1 MRETTIKRKTN
12 ETDINLTLNLD
23 GKGNSDINTG
33 IPFFNHMLTAFTL
46 YAGIDLQIEAT
57 GDIDVDDHHLVEDIG
72 IVLGTAFKEAIGDK
86 KGITRF
92 ASNYTPMDE
101 ALVRTVLDI
110 SNRPFLNFTRSFTSE
125 TIGGLTL
132 QNVNEFLYA
141 FAVEARIT
149 LHIDII
155 KGVNDHHKVEA
166 IFKSLGR
173 AINGAK
179 TIVSDSVLST
189 KGTLS

>member
-1 MRETTIKRKTN
+1 MRKETLSRTTK
-12 ETDINLTLNLD
+12 ETDITITLNLD
-23 GKGNSDINTG
+23 GTGLSNINTP
-33 IPFFNHMLTAFTL
+33 IPFLNHMLTAFTL
-46 YAGIDLQIEAT
+46 YAAIDLNIDAT

-72 IVLGTAFKEAIGDK
+72 IVLGTLFKNTLKYK
-86 KGITRF
+86 KGIARF

-110 SNRPFLNFTRSFTSE
+110 SNRPFLNFNSTFIQNK
-125 TIGGLTL
+125 IGGLSL

-141 FAVEARIT
+141 FAIESRIT

-173 AINGAK
+173 AFKDAK
-179 TIVSDSVLST
+179 EITNDQVLST